1 MEGQYD
7 GIYDVLLRNTVS
19 YTWYCSISVYYGWGT
34 KIRNKNLSFVLIGLG
49 INILASPVALL

>member
-19 YTWYCSISVYYGWGT
+19 YTWYCSISVYYGWAR